1 MTIEFGVGIIGG
13 GVIAA
18 VHAKAIDAL
27 PATKLV
33 AIAEPRETA
42 GQELAAKYNAIWLP
56 DLTDLLK
63 RPDIDVVIVATPS
76 GMHADHVVAAAQA
89 GKHVITEKPMAT
101 TVADADRMAA
111 ACQAAGVQLAVIFQT
126 RFSRDTIRLK
136 RAIDDGLFGRPI
148 MGGAYVHWH
157 RTQTYYDANG
167 GWRGT
172 WALDGGGALMN
183 QSVHTIDLLQWM
195 LGRATRISAETA
207 TLTHEI
213 ETEDTAAATV
223 RFASGA
229 LGSIQG
235 TTSLVKDFPVRL
247 EIVGTEGRAV
257 LTGSRLSVWE
267 PGRYINDTELL
278 SEAELKN
285 TEGSEGED
293 PFGAAHQR
301 QLNAIFE
308 ALLSGETP
316 PIPAHEAKKAI
327 EIICAIYQSAQTG
340 TVVTLPEQP

>member
-1 MTIEFGVGIIGG
+1 MTQEFGVGIIGG

-18 VHAKAIDAL
+18 VHAMAVDTL
-27 PATKLV
+27 PAAKLV

-42 GQELAAKYNAIWLP
+42 GRALATKHNASWHA
-56 DLTDLLK
+56 DESALLE
-63 RPDIDVVIVATPS
+63 RPDVDLVIVATPS
-76 GMHADHVVAAAQA
+76 GMHADHVIAAAQA
-89 GKHVITEKPMAT
+89 GKQIITEKPMAT
-101 TVADADRMAA
+101 TVVDADRMTA
-111 ACQAAGVQLAVIFQT
+111 ACEAAGVQLAVIFQN
-126 RFSRDTIRLK
+126 RFSRDTVRLK
-136 RAIDDGLFGRPI
+136 RAIDAGVFGRPI
-148 MGGAYVHWH
+148 LGGAFVHWH
-157 RTQTYYDANG
+157 RTQEYYDAND

-172 WALDGGGALMN
+172 WTLDGGGALMN

-195 LGRATRISAETA
+195 LGPATRISAETA

-235 TTSLVKDFPVRL
+235 STSLAEDYPIRL

-267 PGRYINDTELL
+267 PGRKIEDAELL
-278 SEAELKN
+278 SEADMRN
-285 TEGSEGED
+285 TAGSEGDE

-308 ALLSGETP
+308 ALRNGDIP
-316 PIPAHEAKKAI
+316 PVPASKAKRAV
-327 EIICAIYQSAQTG
+327 EIICAIYTSAQSG
-340 TVVTLPEQP
+340 IAVTLTEQP

>member
-1 MTIEFGVGIIGG
+1 MTKEFGIGIIGG

-18 VHAKAIDAL
+18 VHAMAVDAIPSAS
-27 PATKLV
+27 LV
-33 AIAEPRETA
+33 AVAEPREAA
-42 GQELAAKYNAIWLP
+42 GRELATKYNATWLP
-56 DLTDLLK
+56 DQAALLE

-76 GMHADHVVAAAQA
+76 GLHADQVVAAAQA
-89 GKHVITEKPMAT
+89 GKQVITEKPMAT
-101 TVADADRMAA
+101 TVADAERMAA
-111 ACQAAGVQLAVIFQT
+111 ACDAAGVNLAVIFQN
-126 RFSRDTIRLK
+126 RFSRDAVLLK
-136 RAIDDGLFGRPI
+136 RAVDAGLLGRPI

-157 RTQTYYDANG
+157 RTQAYYDANG

-195 LGRATRISAETA
+195 LGPATRISAETA

-235 TTSLVKDFPVRL
+235 TTSLAKDYPIRL

-257 LTGSRLSVWE
+257 LTGSRLTVWE
-267 PGRYINDTELL
+267 PGRDVAAAELL
-278 SEAELKN
+278 SAADI
-285 TEGSEGED
+285 THTAGSEGED
-293 PFGAAHQR
+293 PFGAAHRR
-301 QLNAIFE
+301 QLTAIVE
-308 ALLSGETP
+308 ALRTGDTP
-316 PIPAHEAKKAI
+316 PVPAAEAMKAVA
-327 EIICAIYQSAQTG
+327 IICAIYESAQRG
-340 TVVTLPEQP
+340 TAVSLPE